1 MFRRSLNEA
10 RSRQSL
16 DAITVERAVLSP
28 DLVPQWLVALL
39 ALDARVG
46 FVGEAQEVALADF
59 LRRVGPDQGKVAAV
73 HVLPDVPRSVSGEA
87 YLTCANA
94 DVPAM
99 AAIAVVVVSESFV
112 HQARLALS
120 GVWREPA
127 RLAASV
133 ELLVG
138 APLNVEHVRRVAE
151 AVEQE
156 VSQDSNGLSSAGY
169 RRSMSGMLCYC
180 ALEQCRKGA
189 SGL

>member
-1 MFRRSLNEA
+1 MFRRSLSETH
-10 RSRQSL
+10 SRQSL
-16 DAITVERAVLSP
+16 AAITVERAVLLP
-28 DLVPQWLVALL
+28 DLVPQWIAVLL

-46 FVGEAQEVALADF
+46 FVDEAQEVALADF
-59 LRRVGPDQGKVAAV
+59 LRRVRPDQGKLVAV
-73 HVLPDVPRSVSGEA
+73 HVPPDALQSVAGEA
-87 YLTCANA
+87 YLTCADA
-94 DVPAM
+94 DVPTR
-99 AAIAVVVVSESFV
+99 AAIAVVVVTEGFV

-127 RLAASV
+127 RLATSV

-138 APLNVEHVRRVAE
+138 APLNLEHVRRVTE

-156 VSQDSNGLSSAGY
+156 VAQGSNGLGGAGY
-169 RRSMSGMLCYC
+169 RQAMAGMLSYC